1 MNKDFFLLIQIILGI
16 ALAGLILLQ
25 AKGAG
30 LSGGPF
36 GNVFA
41 AYSTKRGVEKVI
53 FELTIALAILFFL
66 SSAVQLILG

>member
-1 MNKDFFLLIQIILGI
+1 MNKDFFLLIQIILGV
-16 ALAGLILLQ
+16 ALSGLILLQ

-36 GNVFA
+36 GNAFS

-53 FELTIALAILFFL
+53 FELTTVLAILFFL
-66 SSAVQLILG
+66 SSTVQLILG